1 MGATHVGRF
10 MLVGSCAVVDGRSVA
25 ALETFLDGEVEIT

>member
-1 MGATHVGRF
+1 MGAPYFGRF

-25 ALETFLDGEVEIT
+25 ALETFLR